1 MFYSLLFEFQA
12 LDHRCIKPGE
22 LDAATLLNGYFSD
35 GRGRKIMLATLE
47 MDFTVVVYTEE
58 GTNRFL
64 KVLAC
69 SDVVVA
75 AAKVYSR
82 NGHDWNSSGVRVVR
96 GSVRMQHRADI
107 AGLQVT
113 VPR

>member
-1 MFYSLLFEFQA
+1 MLYSLLFEFQA

-22 LDAATLLNGYFSD
+22 LDAATLLDGYFSD

-64 KVLAC
+64 KVLAR
-69 SDVVVA
+69 SNMVA
-75 AAKVYSR
+75 AAKVYR
-82 NGHDWNSSGVRVVR
+82 RIGHDWNSSGVRVV
-96 GSVRMQHRADI
+96 V
-107 AGLQVT
+107 
-113 VPR
+113 